1 MTTDL
6 VNQSNRQLKLKRRPE
21 NGKDA
26 VPEDFEVVEGPVP
39 VPGDGQ
45 LLVQTEVLS
54 IDAAL
59 RLGLQAGDFLFR
71 VEVGN
76 EIPCIGVGR
85 VVASNSPDFQTGDYI
100 SGELGVQEL
109 SVVEAAEATRCDL
122 GRAPAPTW
130 LGGFGVSGLTAYFG
144 LLEPCKPQPGE
155 TVVVTGAAGAV
166 GSVVGQIARIKGARA
181 IGICG
186 SDDKCRWLT
195 QELGYDVAL
204 NYKDPAFAKNLAE
217 ATGGKIDIIFDNVGG
232 PVFNETLRHIAMHA
246 RIVICGATS
255 QYANDKMEGPSNYLN
270 IGTWRG
276 TLFGF
281 VIWDYVDRYGEGI
294 DQMAKWVDEGKLK
307 LPNDIHEGEIGDFPK
322 LLGQMFQG
330 GNKGKMVMRLPAAR

>member
-1 MTTDL
+1 MTSDL

-26 VPEDFEVVEGPVP
+26 VPDDFEVVDVAVP
-39 VPGDGQ
+39 EPQKGQ
-45 LLVQTEVLS
+45 LLVQAEYLS

-71 VEVGN
+71 VESGD

-85 VVASNSPDFQTGDYI
+85 VVASESPKYKVGDYI
-100 SGELGVQEL
+100 TGELGVQEFAI
-109 SVVEAAEATRCDL
+109 VEADEATPCNIDL
-122 GRAPAPTW
+122 APAPTW

-186 SDDKCRWLT
+186 SEEKCRWLT
-195 QELGYDVAL
+195 EELGYDQAL
-204 NYKDPAFAKNLAE
+204 NYKDPNFANNLAE
-217 ATGGKIDIIFDNVGG
+217 ATNGKIDIIFDNVGG
-232 PVFNETLRHIAMHA
+232 PVFNETLKNLNMHA

-270 IGTWRG
+270 IGTWRA

-281 VIWDYVDRYGEGI
+281 VVWDYAERYHEGI
-294 DQMAKWVDEGKLK
+294 DQMAQWVDEGKLK
-307 LPNDIHEGEIGDFPK
+307 LPNDIQEGEVGDFPR
-322 LLGQMFQG
+322 LLGDMFQG
-330 GNKGKMVMRLPAAR
+330 GNKGKMIMRLPAAR